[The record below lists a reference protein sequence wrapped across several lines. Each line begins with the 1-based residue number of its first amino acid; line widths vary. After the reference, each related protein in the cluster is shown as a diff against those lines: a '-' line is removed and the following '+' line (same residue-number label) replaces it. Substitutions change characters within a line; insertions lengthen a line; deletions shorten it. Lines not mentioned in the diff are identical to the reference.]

1 MLDSKTNVV
10 LANFFVV
17 QGSAAKLRFRSEMVL
32 CTGPKHF
39 MLWKCIAELLGL
51 AFGYKLVM
59 CDILFL
65 FHYFF
70 FNQKIETL
78 LSFLVV
84 IQQYFV
90 AKKKSSF
97 KKFKKLFPRQ
107 QSFWVGIHHQ

>member
-1 MLDSKTNVV
+1 MLDSNTNVA

-17 QGSAAKLRFRSEMVL
+17 QGSATKLRFRSEMVL

-59 CDILFL
+59 CGMFF

-70 FNQKIETL
+70 FSVKRLRHFCFFSRCDTAIFCSQKEE
-78 LSFLVV
+78 
-84 IQQYFV
+84 
-90 AKKKSSF
+90 
-97 KKFKKLFPRQ
+97 
-107 QSFWVGIHHQ
+107 